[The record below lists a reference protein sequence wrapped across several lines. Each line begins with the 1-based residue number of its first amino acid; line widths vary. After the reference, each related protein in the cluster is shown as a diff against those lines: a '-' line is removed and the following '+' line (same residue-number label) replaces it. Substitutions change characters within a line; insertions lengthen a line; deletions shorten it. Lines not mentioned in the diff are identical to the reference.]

1 METNCKSR
9 ELLNQSMYKLAK
21 YGILIPLPIS
31 ILPQV
36 AMFSVDLSIKQC
48 KFVLQERIL
57 KIDEYT
63 INYAVEGSGDHTVL
77 LLPGA
82 MGK

>member
-1 METNCKSR
+1 
-9 ELLNQSMYKLAK
+9 
-21 YGILIPLPIS
+21 
-31 ILPQV
+31 
-36 AMFSVDLSIKQC
+36 MFSVDLSINYC

-57 KIDEYT
+57 KIDKYT

>member
-1 METNCKSR
+1 MC
-9 ELLNQSMYKLAK
+9 
-21 YGILIPLPIS
+21 
-31 ILPQV
+31 
-36 AMFSVDLSIKQC
+36 SVDLSINYC
-48 KFVLQERIL
+48 KFVLQERLI

-82 MGK
+82 MG